1 MELKFLSKLYPKSVL
16 LKSAYNFTDRAY
28 VHLDERDGYYIVTLE
43 PKLDCRIESGEFKN
57 EMLAQSVKHEI
68 YMQTKDIRRLT
79 LARAFASTVVE
90 AETCENEEPSE
101 DFDMDDV
108 LRDWFENE

>member
-1 MELKFLSKLYPKSVL
+1 
-16 LKSAYNFTDRAY
+16 
-28 VHLDERDGYYIVTLE
+28 
-43 PKLDCRIESGEFKN
+43 
-57 EMLAQSVKHEI
+57 
-68 YMQTKDIRRLT
+68 MQTKDIRRLT

-90 AETCENEEPSE
+90 AETCESEDPSE